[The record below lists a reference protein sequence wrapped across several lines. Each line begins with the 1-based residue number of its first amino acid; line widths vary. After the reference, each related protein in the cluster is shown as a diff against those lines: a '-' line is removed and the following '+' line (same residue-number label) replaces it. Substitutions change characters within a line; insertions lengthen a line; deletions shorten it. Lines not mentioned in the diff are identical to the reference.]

1 MNNKIIIMLNWNNL
15 AVDIKA
21 LKVFAAI
28 VQKQSFSLAAEELCV
43 TQPTI
48 SKMIRQLEDEIG
60 VPLFHKG
67 EAGRKREAVMTY
79 MGEKIYQHA
88 LVILNEQQR
97 IAETVA
103 QVRALKQGKL
113 TLGLP
118 PLGSVLLSTL
128 IAKFHKQYPN
138 IELSFLEVGASGIED
153 AILEKRVDVGILL
166 GDLKPMLSGIQIMD
180 SPLCLLSSRQS
191 QWRDRGKV
199 SLIELKEE
207 SFLLY
212 ADTFTLNNVIIQ
224 ACNDAGFEPNAVCK
238 SSQWDFIAKMVES
251 NVGIALLPKIYC
263 EQLDLQKYSVSLL
276 ENPSLNWTLSMAW
289 NTAAAMSPAAR
300 AWLEIIAQDLD
311 QIHF

>member
-1 MNNKIIIMLNWNNL
+1 MPKWNNM
-15 AVDIKA
+15 DFKN
-21 LKVFAAI
+21 LKVFVTI
-28 VQKQSFSLAAEELCV
+28 VQKQSFSHAAESLFV

-48 SKMIRQLEDEIG
+48 SKLIRQLEEEIG

-67 EAGRKREAVMTY
+67 DAGRKREAQLTY
-79 MGEKIYQHA
+79 MGEQIYQHA

-97 IAETVA
+97 MFETVA

-113 TLGLP
+113 TIGLP

-128 IAKFHKQYPN
+128 IAQFHKQYPN
-138 IELSFLEVGASGIED
+138 IELSFFEVGANGIED
-153 AILEKRVDVGILL
+153 AILKKQIDVGIIL
-166 GDLKPMLSGIQIMD
+166 GHLKPVLSGIQIMD
-180 SPLCLLSSRQS
+180 SPLSLLSRKDS
-191 QWRDRGKV
+191 QWRNRNKV

-212 ADTFTLNNVIIQ
+212 ADTFTLNNMIIQ
-224 ACNDAGFEPNAVCK
+224 ASNYVGFEPNVVCK

-263 EQLDLQKYSVSLL
+263 DQLDHDKYNVSVL
-276 ENPSLNWTLSMAW
+276 ENPNLNWTLNMAW
-289 NTAAAMSPAAR
+289 NTTVAMSPATR
-300 AWLEIIAQDLD
+300 AWLEIIEDNKD